1 MTDFK
6 ETETAAPLA
15 LDPDALQQLFEKAER
30 SVSEEGLPSVQIALA
45 YRGEIIAFETFGEAT
60 HAALYPIFSATKAM
74 TAALTWLS
82 IQSGDLDIDRPVSDW
97 IPEFAGGEKSAVRV
111 HHLLTHTG
119 GFPNAPFRP
128 TDYWDPDRKRARFKQ
143 WRLDWPPG
151 TAFTYHPSSSFWVL
165 AEILEIIHKQTFS
178 SMIQDR
184 IAEPLSLTDLW
195 VGCPEHQQHR
205 IVDISYVGDGPS
217 EADYAA
223 RNLSPPPIT
232 EVTEE
237 AITRFNTA
245 ETRQVP
251 IPGGGG
257 YTSAATLALFYQ
269 GLLGFNQNSGH
280 FLKTPWR
287 EATLLEARRVR
298 TEGLKDPFLGID
310 VLRGLGI
317 VIAGETNRHLRG
329 FGHLNSPEAFG
340 HNGAGGQIAWADPE
354 TGISFAYLTNGHD
367 RNPFR
372 QGSRGVSL
380 SNKAAVCLK

>member
-1 MTDFK
+1 M
-6 ETETAAPLA
+6 
-15 LDPDALQQLFEKAER
+15 KAER
-30 SVSEEGLPSVQIALA
+30 SVSEEGLPSVQLAVA
-45 YRGEIIAFETFGEAT
+45 YRGEIVAFETFGDAT
-60 HAALYPIFSATKAM
+60 NAALYPIFSATKAM
-74 TAALTWLS
+74 TSALSWLS
-82 IQSGDLDIDRPVSDW
+82 IQSGDLDINRPVSDW
-97 IPEFAGGEKSAVRV
+97 IPEFSSGGKSAVRV
-111 HHLLTHTG
+111 HHLLTHTA
-119 GFPNAPFRP
+119 GFPNAPFKP
-128 TDYWDPDRKRARFKQ
+128 TDYWNPDRRRARFKQ
-143 WRLDWPPG
+143 WRLDWAPG
-151 TAFTYHPSSSFWVL
+151 AAYTYHPSSSLWVL

-184 IAEPLSLTDLW
+184 IAKPLSLTDLW
-195 VGCPEHQQHR
+195 VGCPDEHHHR

-217 EADYAA
+217 EADYAE

-269 GLLGFNQNSGH
+269 GLLGFNQKSGN
-280 FLKTPWR
+280 FLKTPWS
-287 EATLLEARRVR
+287 EATLIEARKVR

-317 VIAGETNRHLRG
+317 VIAGDKHRHLRG
-329 FGHLNSPEAFG
+329 FGHLNSSETFG
-340 HNGAGGQIAWADPE
+340 HNGAGGQIAWADPQS
-354 TGISFAYLTNGHD
+354 GISFAYLTNGHD